1 MPEQLEVRT
10 KPRFIYWFAQTVVNI
25 FLKLFFRLSYT
36 GIENIPMEGGVII
49 AANHASFADPPSI
62 GVTVPRELTF
72 FAKKELFRIPLL
84 SQFMTLA
91 NSIPVDRTGD
101 STATLKNVV
110 KRLKAGWAVLVFP
123 EGTRTKT
130 GEFLKPKR
138 GVGMMAVMAD
148 VPVVPCWIEGSFRC
162 KIFLSR
168 ITLHFLP
175 PFNPSEIEAVDKKEQ
190 YLLVSNR
197 IMHHI
202 NNLYNSHHGRA

>member
-1 MPEQLEVRT
+1 MFVKL
-10 KPRFIYWFAQTVVNI
+10 

-36 GIENIPMEGGVII
+36 GLENIPMEGGVLI

-84 SQFMTLA
+84 SQFIQLA

-101 STATLKNVV
+101 STATVKNVV
-110 KRLKAGWAVLVFP
+110 RRLKEGWAVLVFP
-123 EGTRTKT
+123 EGTRTRT
-130 GEFLKPKR
+130 GEFLRPKR
-138 GVGMMAVMAD
+138 GVGMMAVMAG

-162 KIFLSR
+162 KPFRSR

-175 PFNPSEIEAVDKKEQ
+175 PFKPSEIEAADKKEH

-202 NNLYNSHHGRA
+202 NNLYKSHNGRA